1 MSMKHPRNI
10 WLGFAL
16 CLAVVLSAMG
26 WITLVAVRLDRAE
39 ADARRQEA
47 AARHQEAEAYRRAA
61 WDEKIRLALWRMD
74 SVLSPLVAQ
83 ESARPYFV
91 YSSFMP
97 VDRAYSRMFNG
108 RAGGEMLIPS
118 PLLTTGSPSVLL
130 YFQYEPDGRLTSPQV
145 PTRSNY
151 ELAVPQHALEETV
164 RGSESQLSRM
174 ASLVD
179 RERLVAMLPENAP
192 EPVAL
197 VVSPLAQT
205 AEQRTAN
212 KLRQFEAQQRGP
224 SVAEFVQR
232 NQAIISNANTA
243 MAQNF
248 DDNALNAFNNR
259 LFSTPTDVTGVL
271 MTPLWIEDQ
280 LVLARRVTAGGNE
293 YVQGCLL
300 DWPTIRTSLLEM
312 VEDLLPEAD
321 LIPMTVPRSE
331 EEPCALA
338 ALPVRLTATYRTS
351 GSGAMPITA
360 AESPSPIRISLAVA
374 WSCFL
379 LAAVAVATLLAG
391 VIRLSERRASFVS
404 AVTHELRTPL
414 TTFQMYAEMLAE
426 GMVTDP
432 GQQRRYLQTLHAE
445 ASRLTHLVEN
455 VLSYARLER
464 GRTNGQL
471 ATIATGEMIDS
482 MSGRLT
488 ARAEQAGMELVV
500 ERDGPA
506 DDQPVRANVSAVEQV
521 LFNLVDNA
529 CKYAADAADKRIHL
543 TCEHHNGEV
552 RLRLRDHGPG
562 ISIEMRRRLFRAFSK
577 SANEAAHSAPG
588 VGLGLALSRRL
599 ARDMRGD
606 LQFEQIGADGAC
618 FVLSL
623 ATAVET
629 PVE

>member
-1 MSMKHPRNI
+1 MKHPRYI

-26 WITLVAVRLDRAE
+26 WITLVAVGLDRAE
-39 ADARRQEA
+39 ATARHQEA
-47 AARHQEAEAYRRAA
+47 AARHQESETHRRAA

-118 PLLTTGSPSVLL
+118 PLLTAGSPSVLL
-130 YFQYEPDGRLTSPQV
+130 YFQYEPDGQLTSPQV
-145 PTRSNY
+145 PTAPNY
-151 ELAVPQHALEETV
+151 ELAVPQHVVEEAV
-164 RGSESQLSRM
+164 RSSESQLARM
-174 ASLVD
+174 ASLVG
-179 RERLVAMLPENAP
+179 RERLVAMLPESAP
-192 EPVAL
+192 EPVAMI
-197 VVSPLAQT
+197 VSPLDQT
-205 AEQRTAN
+205 VEQRTAN
-212 KLRQFEAQQRGP
+212 RMRQFEAQKRGP

-232 NQAIISNANTA
+232 NQAFISNANSV
-243 MAQNF
+243 MADNF
-248 DDNALNAFNNR
+248 DANPLNDFNNG
-259 LFSTPTDVTGVL
+259 LFSAATDVTGVL

-321 LIPMTVPRSE
+321 LIAMMVARSE
-331 EEPCALA
+331 QEPCVLA
-338 ALPVRLTATYRTS
+338 ALPVRLTAAYRSS
-351 GSGAMPITA
+351 GSEAPAIVASGSA
-360 AESPSPIRISLAVA
+360 SPIRLSLAVA

-391 VIRLSERRASFVS
+391 VIRLSERRATFVS

-432 GQQRRYLQTLHAE
+432 GQQRQYLKTLHAE
-445 ASRLTHLVEN
+445 SSRLTHLVEN

-464 GRTNGQL
+464 GRTNGRL
-471 ATIATGEMIDS
+471 TTIATGQMIDS
-482 MSGRLT
+482 MTGRLT
-488 ARAEQAGMELVV
+488 ARAEQAGMELIV
-500 ERDGPA
+500 ERDGPN
-506 DDQPVRANVSAVEQV
+506 DDDPVGEHLVRANVSAVEQV

-529 CKYAADAADKRIHL
+529 CKYASDVTDKRLHL
-543 TCEHHNGEV
+543 NCEAHNGEV
-552 RLRLRDHGPG
+552 RLRLRDYGPG
-562 ISIEMRRRLFRAFSK
+562 ISAEMRRRLFRAFSK
-577 SANEAAHSAPG
+577 SAQEAAHSAPG

-599 ARDMRGD
+599 ARDMGGD
-606 LQFEQIGADGAC
+606 LQFEEYGAEGAC

-623 ATAVET
+623 ASAVE
-629 PVE
+629 

>member
-1 MSMKHPRNI
+1 MKHPRYI

-16 CLAVVLSAMG
+16 CLVVVLSAMG
-26 WITLVAVRLDRAE
+26 WITLVAVDLDRAQ

-47 AARHQEAEAYRRAA
+47 TARRQEAEAHRRAA

-145 PTRSNY
+145 PTASNFK
-151 ELAVPQHALEETV
+151 LAVPQHLLEEAV
-164 RGSESQLSRM
+164 RSSESQLSRM

-179 RERLVAMLPENAP
+179 REQLVAMLPDSAP
-192 EPVAL
+192 EPVAM
-197 VVSPLAQT
+197 VVSPLEQT
-205 AEQRTAN
+205 AAQRSAN
-212 KLRQFEAQQRGP
+212 RLRQFEAQDRGP
-224 SVAEFVQR
+224 GVAEFMQR
-232 NQAIISNANTA
+232 NQAVISNVNSV

-248 DDNALNAFNNR
+248 DKNALNDFNNG
-259 LFSTPTDVTGVL
+259 LFSAATDVTGVL
-271 MTPLWIEDQ
+271 MTPLWIEDE
-280 LVLARRVTAGGNE
+280 LVLARRVTVGGSE

-300 DWPTIRTSLLEM
+300 DWSTIRTSLLEM

-321 LIPMTVPRSE
+321 LVPMTAPRSE

-338 ALPVRLTATYRTS
+338 ALPVRLTATYRAS
-351 GSGAMPITA
+351 GSGAMPIA
-360 AESPSPIRISLAVA
+360 AAGSPSPIRLSLAVA

-391 VIRLSERRASFVS
+391 VIRLSERRATFVS

-432 GQQRRYLQTLHAE
+432 AQQRRYLQTLHAE

-455 VLSYARLER
+455 VLSYARLEK
-464 GRTNGQL
+464 GRTAGRL
-471 ATIATGEMIDS
+471 ATIATGEMIDA
-482 MSGRLT
+482 MAGRLS

-500 ERDGPA
+500 ERDGSNGDGLA
-506 DDQPVRANVSAVEQV
+506 DEQPVHANVSAVEQV

-543 TCEHHNGEV
+543 SCELHNGEV

-562 ISIEMRRRLFRAFSK
+562 ISGEMRRRLFRAFSK
-577 SANEAAHSAPG
+577 SAHEAAHSAPG

-606 LQFEQIGADGAC
+606 LRFEQNGGEGAC

-623 ATAVET
+623 ATAAE
-629 PVE
+629 